1 MRSNLETSN
10 MTRLPEYQ
18 EEEAEVFQEVVV
30 NIEVE
35 QEVEEVDPS
44 TGEGADPHG
53 MNPKTKNGMMG
64 SIGGMSPKKLT
75 QNMMKIENMKEKEG
89 LEEKM
94 RKKKNMKEDMKAETK
109 RGQKAEA
116 DPPAKVR
123 TAECNKKIVEDLA
136 AEPDPT
142 AQEGM
147 GNMKM
152 IEKVTEE
159 GQQRPADIQVET
171 MKQRIEGKMMTRKE
185 QEAHLPEEGDT
196 GKIAPTMTMNMKE
209 EEEEAEGV
217 AHQKQDIEEE
227 IPATTNEGG
236 AQGP

>member
-1 MRSNLETSN
+1 MKTSN
-10 MTRLPEYQ
+10 MTRLPEYL

-30 NIEVE
+30 NIEAE

-53 MNPKTKNGMMG
+53 MNPKAKNGMM
-64 SIGGMSPKKLT
+64 SLIGGMSPKIQT
-75 QNMMKIENMKEKEG
+75 QNMKKIENMKKKEG
-89 LEEKM
+89 LEKKM
-94 RKKKNMKEDMKAETK
+94 REKKNMKEDMKAETR

-116 DPPAKVR
+116 DPPARVR
-123 TAECNKKIVEDLA
+123 TAECNKKVEEDLA
-136 AEPDPT
+136 AETDPT
-142 AQEGM
+142 AQEGI
-147 GNMKM
+147 GNMKK

-159 GQQRPADIQVET
+159 GQQRPANMQVET
-171 MKQRIEGKMMTRKE
+171 MKQRKEGKKMIRRE
-185 QEAHLPEEGDT
+185 QEAHHPEEGDT

-217 AHQKQDIEEE
+217 AHQIQDIEEE
-227 IPATTNEGG
+227 IPAITNEGG

>member
-1 MRSNLETSN
+1 MQNNLLNSK
-10 MTRLPEYQ
+10 LLQ
-18 EEEAEVFQEVVV
+18 EEETEVVQEVV
-30 NIEVE
+30 ISLEVE
-35 QEVEEVDPS
+35 QEVEEADPS

-53 MNPKTKNGMMG
+53 MKPKTKNGMTG

-94 RKKKNMKEDMKAETK
+94 RKKKNMKEDMKAETR

-116 DPPAKVR
+116 DPPARVR

-142 AQEGM
+142 AQEGI
-147 GNMKM
+147 GNMKK

-159 GQQRPADIQVET
+159 GQQRPADMQVET
-171 MKQRIEGKMMTRKE
+171 MKQRKEGKKMTRRE

-196 GKIAPTMTMNMKE
+196 GKIAPIMTVNMKE

-217 AHQKQDIEEE
+217 AHQKQDIKEE

>member
-1 MRSNLETSN
+1 MKTSN
-10 MTRLPEYQ
+10 MTRLPEYL

-35 QEVEEVDPS
+35 QEVEEVDP
-44 TGEGADPHG
+44 TMEEGADPHG
-53 MNPKTKNGMMG
+53 MNKNGKM
-64 SIGGMSPKKLT
+64 SIIDGMSHKKQT
-75 QNMMKIENMKEKEG
+75 QDMLKIENMKKKEG

-94 RKKKNMKEDMKAETK
+94 REKKNMKEDMKAETR
-109 RGQKAEA
+109 RGQRAEA
-116 DPPAKVR
+116 DPPARVR
-123 TAECNKKIVEDLA
+123 TAECNKKVEEDLA

-142 AQEGM
+142 AQEG
-147 GNMKM
+147 
-152 IEKVTEE
+152 IEDMRKIETVTEE
-159 GQQRPADIQVET
+159 GQQRPDMLAET
-171 MKQRIEGKMMTRKE
+171 MKKKKEGKKMTRRG

-209 EEEEAEGV
+209 EEEEVEGV
-217 AHQKQDIEEE
+217 THQKQDIEEE